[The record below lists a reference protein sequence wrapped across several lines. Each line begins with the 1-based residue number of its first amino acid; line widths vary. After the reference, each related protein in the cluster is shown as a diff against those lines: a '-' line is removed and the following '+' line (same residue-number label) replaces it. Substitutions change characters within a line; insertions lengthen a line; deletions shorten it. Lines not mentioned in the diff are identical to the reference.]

1 VRQSVC
7 RSTCGRGELLDNS
20 HKFSLWC
27 SFSLVALSYSLV
39 KMEITLKS
47 RTARTSM
54 PAVLLV
60 IVACIAAIQLKT
72 SPFVQQSHFSE
83 SELHFA
89 VTDREVDASP
99 LEAPAVPVS
108 TISQATKRGEDEIQ
122 IKSPR
127 FRISPASWFAVA
139 ALSFVMLLVH
149 EDYMAFQASQRQDS
163 TTVVVKNVRG
173 DTAEERK
180 SCSNRC
186 GACAKCLGW
195 SDDQPVSDHDSR
207 RVSDVVRPKTR
218 TSKPKDDGKRK
229 KKSSGA
235 KNKWLSFDDRVLM
248 CAKFVFEG
256 YPEDGELAED

>member
-1 VRQSVC
+1 
-7 RSTCGRGELLDNS
+7 
-20 HKFSLWC
+20 
-27 SFSLVALSYSLV
+27 
-39 KMEITLKS
+39 MKS
-47 RTARTSM
+47 RTARASM

-60 IVACIAAIQLKT
+60 IVACIAAVQLKT

-83 SELHFA
+83 SELRFP
-89 VTDREVDASP
+89 VSDREVDASP
-99 LEAPAVPVS
+99 LESPAVPSS
-108 TISQATKRGEDEIQ
+108 TTWQVTKPAGDPFQ
-122 IKSPR
+122 IKSPQ

-139 ALSFVMLLVH
+139 ALSFVVLLIH

-163 TTVVVKNVRG
+163 TVVVVKSERG

-180 SCSNRC
+180 SCSSQC

-195 SDDQPVSDHDSR
+195 SDERPVCEQDSR

-218 TSKPKDDGKRK
+218 TSKPKDEGKRK

-256 YPEDGELAED
+256 YPEDGEFGED